1 MEAEKIK
8 ESIKRAAQELFR
20 KFGYHKTSV
29 NEIAKKARI
38 AKATIYKYF
47 DSKEEV
53 LHSLL
58 MDYIRVSV
66 DDLIHSDAHE
76 LDEEAHLANLIMKT
90 CRLSYTVCNEFIG
103 WDFIRESTNSQE
115 FLKNLSNELEDMLVL
130 SFTQLS
136 VSRKSDPSY
145 GQRLRFL
152 IKCSKNIVF
161 SFAFTS
167 VSDADVRKNFV
178 SFQKEILPY
187 LVKAAVMV

>member
-1 MEAEKIK
+1 MEADKIRDT
-8 ESIKRAAQELFR
+8 IKRSAQDLFR

-29 NEIAKKARI
+29 NEIAKKAKI

-47 DSKEEV
+47 DSKEAI

-58 MDYIRVSV
+58 MDYIQVSV
-66 DDLIHSDAHE
+66 DELIHSDTPE
-76 LDEEAHLANLIMKT
+76 LDEETHLSNLIMKT

-115 FLKNLSNELEDMLVL
+115 FLRNLSNELEDLLVS
-130 SFTQLS
+130 SFTTLS
-136 VSRKSDPSY
+136 GMRKHESY
-145 GQRLRFL
+145 QQRIRFL

-187 LVKAAVMV
+187 LVKAAITV

>member
-1 MEAEKIK
+1 MEADKIK
-8 ESIKRAAQELFR
+8 ESIKRSAQELFR

-29 NEIAKKARI
+29 NEIAKKAKI

-47 DSKEEV
+47 DSKEAI

-58 MDYIRVSV
+58 MDYIQVSV
-66 DDLIHSDAHE
+66 DELIHTDSPE
-76 LDEEAHLANLIMKT
+76 LDEEAHLSNLIMKT

-115 FLKNLSNELEDMLVL
+115 FLRNLSNELEDLLVS
-130 SFTQLS
+130 SFTA
-136 VSRKSDPSY
+136 VGGIRKHDGY
-145 GQRLRFL
+145 QQRIRFL

-187 LVKAAVMV
+187 LVKAAITI